1 MKGGL
6 RVENLKIQAINI
18 FKKYPENI
26 NIDLLRRYL
35 KIGKIKANKLME
47 LLENDGLVSKRDKNG
62 KRELIIK

>member
-1 MKGGL
+1 M
-6 RVENLKIQAINI
+6 ENLKIQAINI

-35 KIGKIKANKLME
+35 KIGLIKANKLME